1 MPLISRPRQ
10 GTSLGRHGFTLI
22 ELLVVIAIIAILASL
37 LLPSLAKTKAK
48 AQATFCLNSMKQ
60 IGLSVSMYSPDH
72 GDRIPL
78 CRNWGKAWG
87 ADHALRNDLVWMP
100 EILESYLVK
109 NFGKPTNGTLA
120 SKNRPSQGVFTC
132 PSGLKSRDPAVGTT
146 DSFYFAN
153 DNVTYVWNHIYL
165 RKDGA
170 YELKNPVS
178 GRRDSQVSNPTK
190 ADLVWEMPY
199 WNYKYMPHKMGMN
212 LVFADGHAA
221 RTKGSPKE
229 ADWWAY
235 HSRDGWEPD

>member
-1 MPLISRPRQ
+1 
-10 GTSLGRHGFTLI
+10 
-22 ELLVVIAIIAILASL
+22 
-37 LLPSLAKTKAK
+37 
-48 AQATFCLNSMKQ
+48 
-60 IGLSVSMYSPDH
+60 
-72 GDRIPL
+72 
-78 CRNWGKAWG
+78 
-87 ADHALRNDLVWMP
+87 
-100 EILESYLVK
+100 
-109 NFGKPTNGTLA
+109 
-120 SKNRPSQGVFTC
+120 
-132 PSGLKSRDPAVGTT
+132 LKSRDPAVGTT